1 MELITSLMSSDI
13 LGVLIDILLFALVW
27 FIGGRET
34 ARKFIKSKRKL
45 KQKQAKVVEKE
56 AKKLEEDLEVLKE
69 LEK

>member
-1 MELITSLMSSDI
+1 MDFITTLTSSNFIGI
-13 LGVLIDILLFALVW
+13 LLDLLAFVLIW
-27 FIGGRET
+27 FVGGRET

-45 KQKQAKVVEKE
+45 KQKQEKVVEKE